1 MTDGNRDATQWNDI
15 LVGLCAT
22 DPGLMMLSYFP
33 ESMLAI
39 LLFESL
45 FHPIKCFWFSS
56 DFSLPD
62 YLQVLLK
69 NTFFSSKVAFFFFT
83 NVSFFTPNHLVKA
96 RWRMHPKFYKVQTF
110 FFLALD
116 FETL

>member
-15 LVGLCAT
+15 LVGLYAT

-45 FHPIKCFWFSS
+45 FHPFKCFWFSS

-83 NVSFFTPNHLVKA
+83 NVSFFY
-96 RWRMHPKFYKVQTF
+96 PKPSCKSALKNASKVLQGANL
-110 FFLALD
+110 FFLAPD